1 MSKGRTHV
9 APLIVALLACVPLV
23 GCAGTLVRTA
33 PERAQQPSDALL
45 ILPGFGYGRDGERA
59 ISAVAASA
67 TMEGVSVY
75 VPRYLS
81 RRGIDAG
88 RERLRAFMREQ
99 HLERYE
105 RLHVLAFIAGAW
117 TFNPLVQLDDHPNLA
132 TVIYDRSPLQERAPR
147 IAVDN
152 LRLLAWA
159 RYGSPIFDVARTPY
173 TTLTAAHAHVGLIV
187 ETRPTKFVRRHASAA
202 ERYGPLDFDC
212 DALGQPHDDCIYLPM
227 SHDDVYTRFA
237 ELWPEVRTFIR
248 NARFSDAADRM
259 PPIVDPLSELRRR

>member
-1 MSKGRTHV
+1 MSNGRTH
-9 APLIVALLACVPLV
+9 AAHLIVALLACVPLV
-23 GCAGTLVRTA
+23 GCAGRLVRTA
-33 PERAQQPSDALL
+33 PARTQPPSDALL

-59 ISAVAASA
+59 ISTVAASA
-67 TMEGVSVY
+67 ARQGVSVY

-81 RRGIDAG
+81 RRGLAAG
-88 RERLRAFMREQ
+88 RGRLRAFMREQ

-117 TFNPLVQLDDHPNLA
+117 TFNPLVQIDDQPNLT

-152 LRLLAWA
+152 LPLLAWA
-159 RYGSPIFDVARTPY
+159 RYGSPIFDIARTPY
-173 TTLTAAHAHVGLIV
+173 TALTPVHARVGLMV

-202 ERYGPLDFDC
+202 ERYGALDFDC
-212 DALGQPHDDCIYLPM
+212 NALSQPHDDCIYLPM
-227 SHDDVYTRFA
+227 SHDEVYLRFA

-248 NARFSDAADRM
+248 TGRFSADADRT
-259 PPIVDPLSELRRR
+259 PPLVDPLSEFRRP